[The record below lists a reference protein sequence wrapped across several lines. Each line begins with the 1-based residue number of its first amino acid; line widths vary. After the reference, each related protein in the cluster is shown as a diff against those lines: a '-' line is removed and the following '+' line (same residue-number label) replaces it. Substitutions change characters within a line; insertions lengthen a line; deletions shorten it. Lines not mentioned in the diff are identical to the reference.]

1 MKITFDLTDE
11 KTITNDTVRLT
22 TLITGAVAEQ
32 SRDKLE
38 AAADEITK
46 QLVNKDWSFS
56 NFTYSPDGFTF
67 NVTAN
72 TRIPAMENDRM
83 AERAEALG
91 LRGKITIK
99 LVEADPSIPLH
110 QKREAESNLRVA
122 LIEKAKEEAKK
133 LGGVV
138 DTISFSRAQS
148 HALRGIMAS
157 SSYSNEAMGG
167 GADAVSLGHS
177 EKIAMTAS
185 IIVITGSLG
194 EKAAQQLNG

>member
-22 TLITGAVAEQ
+22 TMITGAVAEQ

-67 NVTAN
+67 SVTAN
-72 TRIPAMENDRM
+72 TRIPAVENDRM
-83 AERAEALG
+83 AERAAALG
-91 LRGKITIK
+91 ARGKITIQ
-99 LVEADPSIPLH
+99 LIEADPSIPLH
-110 QKREAESNLRVA
+110 QKRDAESNLRVA
-122 LIEKAKEEAKK
+122 LIDKATAEAEK

-138 DTISFSRAQS
+138 ETIAFSRAQS
-148 HALRGIMAS
+148 QALRGIMAS
-157 SSYSNEAMGG
+157 SSYSNEAFG
-167 GADAVSLGHS
+167 GAAADNVSLGHS

-185 IIVITGSLG
+185 IIVITGP
-194 EKAAQQLNG
+194 KAVQQLNG